1 MSDIPQSLRECNQW
15 ICWRVETRDE
25 ETKVPVNPHTGSYAS
40 TKDSDTWTS
49 YQEAKEAHQ
58 SSAIQTDGIGFVFT
72 SDDPFCG
79 IDLDETPIDK
89 ATEII
94 EKLQSYTEQSPSGI
108 SGNIGNF
115 HIICEGFVP
124 EGGNRDD
131 LDSDS
136 DAHIEMYDTAR
147 FFTVTGERSTIEA
160 THTVENRAKE
170 VYELHQQYIA
180 EDTEPQSEAGGS
192 GFDTSEGKGED
203 SENTTSET
211 DLSNEDIISLAQSA
225 SNSDSFSRLW
235 NGHTSG
241 YESHSEAD
249 LALCNILAFY
259 TGGDTHQ
266 MDELFRQSGLMRDKW
281 DEQRG
286 GQTYG
291 EKTLSKA
298 VEDTA
303 ETYSPATENHHPQP
317 LKTVGDGG
325 TEPAT
330 STPTPTETDTEP
342 QPEPEIQNSLCPPAV
357 KLLAGLDLDES
368 LDELTDRAKAA
379 YVWKLIKE
387 TDTFHVRLTRE
398 TQELW
403 AFDSS
408 TRTWKPDGE
417 RTLKQAARKAL
428 DPVHYGGNVFEELK
442 NQVED
447 DPEAEVYRD
456 TFGIE
461 AGKLP
466 VKNGLLDLQ
475 TAYENLTSGTSKQAL
490 RDLKPTDYALSQLD
504 VEYQPDADNTTWYN
518 FIGDTVETSK
528 IQTLQEY
535 IGHCLHRENLFER
548 ALLLVGSGENGKSTF
563 LNAIERFLGED
574 NTTSVSPFDF
584 GDKPA
589 LAQMEGKL
597 ANISVELDGASLK
610 GKSLSNFKKLTGG
623 DTLQGKRLYQD
634 PFDFQYNGGML
645 FATNEVPT
653 VPVDDDDTAFWR
665 RWIIVHFDNQFPEG
679 SDKRDPTLGKRL
691 TEPENLSA
699 ILNWA
704 IEGWGRLRENS
715 EFDNVPATPD
725 TTRQKWQSW
734 GDSVEY
740 FFSNIAER
748 DTEATTIS
756 TSEAWE
762 YYRHW
767 CYENG
772 HDAVGQ
778 STFTNRAKKANLG
791 YVGSGSSVRSLRKG
805 TPTRGYR
812 AFGTVDGEPNPEAI
826 LTEDSDSDSDGD
838 GDGDGVDS
846 EGVGLNEF
854 EEQPAIEAGGS
865 GFDTSEGKGEDSENT
880 NSINRENV
888 TDRRKRLA
896 VAFDSV
902 ANVTGS
908 NSNRDGDGD
917 GDGDDH
923 KAFVEKTALVTELS
937 TWYESDTAGE
947 LIADAV
953 SDGWLI
959 KATATQYYRGDLP
972 AVR

>member
-1 MSDIPQSLRECNQW
+1 MSHIPQSLRECNQW
-15 ICWRVETRDE
+15 ICWRVETRNKE
-25 ETKVPVNPHTGSYAS
+25 ETKIPINPHTGDFAS

-58 SSAIQTDGIGFVFT
+58 SSVIQTDGLGFVFT
-72 SDDPFCG
+72 EADPFCG

-108 SGNIGNF
+108 TGDIGNF
-115 HIICEGFVP
+115 HILCKGFVP
-124 EGGNRDD
+124 NGGNRGD
-131 LDSDS
+131 LNSDTDS

-147 FFTVTGERSTIEA
+147 FFTVTGERSSIEA

-170 VYELHQQYIA
+170 VYDIHSQYIA

-192 GFDTSEGKGED
+192 GFDSSEGKGKTV
-203 SENTTSET
+203 ENTTSET

-235 NGHTSG
+235 KGHTGG

-249 LALCNILAFY
+249 LALCNLLAFY
-259 TGGDTHQ
+259 TGCDTHQ
-266 MDELFRQSGLMRDKW
+266 MDELFRQSGLMRNKW
-281 DEQRG
+281 NEQRG

-298 VEDTA
+298 VEDTS
-303 ETYSPATENHHPQP
+303 ETFSPATENHHPQP

-325 TEPAT
+325 TEPAPAP
-330 STPTPTETDTEP
+330 PTPPQLSTETDTEP
-342 QPEPEIQNSLCPPAV
+342 QPEPEIQDSLCPPAV
-357 KLLAGLDLDES
+357 KRLAGLDLEES
-368 LDELTDRAKAA
+368 IDELTDRAKAA
-379 YVWKLIKE
+379 YVWKLIKQS
-387 TDTFHVRLTRE
+387 DTFHVRLTRE

-408 TRTWKPDGE
+408 TGTWKPDGE
-417 RTLKQAARKAL
+417 RALKQAARKAL

-442 NQVED
+442 NQVEA
-447 DPEAEVYRD
+447 DPETEVYRD

-461 AGKLP
+461 AGKLA

-475 TAYENLTSGTSKQAL
+475 TAYENLTSDTSKQAL

-584 GDKPA
+584 GNKPA

-597 ANISVELDGASLK
+597 ANMSVELDGNALK

-623 DTLQGKRLYQD
+623 DTLQAKRLYQD
-634 PFDFQYNGGML
+634 PFDFQYDGGML

-653 VPVDDDDTAFWR
+653 VTVDDDDTAFWR

-704 IEGWGRLRENS
+704 IEGWGRLKEHS
-715 EFDNVPATPD
+715 EFDNVPSTPD
-725 TTRQKWQSW
+725 TTRRKWQSW
-734 GDSVEY
+734 GDSVDN
-740 FFSNIAER
+740 FFSNVAER
-748 DTEATTIS
+748 DTEAATIS

-767 CYENG
+767 CRKNG

-778 STFTNRAKKANLG
+778 SKFTNRAKKANLG
-791 YVGSGSSVRSLRKG
+791 YVGSSSSVRSFRSS
-805 TPTRGYR
+805 TPKNGYR
-812 AFGTVDGEPNPEAI
+812 HFGTVDGEPDPEAI
-826 LTEDSDSDSDGD
+826 LSEDTDSDG
-838 GDGDGVDS
+838 VDT

-854 EEQPAIEAGGS
+854 EEQPETDTEPQPATEASGS
-865 GFDTSEGKGEDSENT
+865 GFDTSEGKGEDSEDT
-880 NSINRENV
+880 DKRDTEAI

-902 ANVTGS
+902 ANDTDS
-908 NSNRDGDGD
+908 N
-917 GDGDDH
+917 H
-923 KAFVEKTALVTELS
+923 KPTVEQEELVVELS
-937 TWYESDTAGE
+937 TWYDSDTAVE
-947 LIADAV
+947 LIEDAV

-959 KATATQYYRGDLP
+959 KSKATQYYRGSLP